1 MWIMS
6 ARRVTIVDLAAELG
20 LSKTTVSDALHGR
33 GRVAPET
40 VEQVREAAAAL
51 GYVGNRAAQQLRGN
65 RVGAVG
71 LYIPPVV
78 RSFAFYME
86 FVFGAVA
93 AAGENGIDLVVL
105 TRDEEA
111 LRSRPPAVDGIIAID
126 PLPGDRVLAALA
138 SLSVPLVTA
147 GRPLDPEEL
156 AADGTIEVGYPEH
169 VHELLDRGLARGL
182 TRPALLLPDQQFHSS
197 FAEDVVIG
205 YRGWCAEHGIEPW
218 IRELPLHPSIDR
230 LTSAL
235 EELVAAS
242 DPDIVLCGYQG
253 LAGRLLAPL
262 ERIGKRPG
270 PDFELVSL
278 VGDPVTELGD
288 ERITS
293 LDVRPTGFGR
303 ASVLLLRDLLA
314 GTVEAPASRTHE
326 AAIPDGTIAVA
337 TTRSPPLD
345 PAVLRAAEPDH
356 EVADHG

>member
-40 VEQVREAAAAL
+40 VAQVRDTAAAL

-93 AAGENGIDLVVL
+93 AAGENGIDLVLL
-105 TRDEEA
+105 TRDEAA

-126 PLPGDRVLAALA
+126 PLPGDPVLAALSA
-138 SLSVPLVTA
+138 LAVPLVTA
-147 GRPLDPEEL
+147 GRPLDPAEID
-156 AADGTIEVGYPEH
+156 ADGTIEVRYQRY
-169 VHELLDRGLARGL
+169 VRELLDRARGRGL
-182 TRPALLLPDQQFHSS
+182 QRPALLLPDQQFHSS
-197 FAEDVVIG
+197 FAEDVVDG
-205 YRGWCAEHGIEPW
+205 YRSWCGEHGVEPW
-218 IRELPLHPSIDR
+218 IRELPLHPSAETLASTLD
-230 LTSAL
+230 AL
-235 EELVAAS
+235 IAER
-242 DPDIVLCGYQG
+242 DPEILLCGYQG
-253 LAGRLLAPL
+253 LAGRLVAPL
-262 ERIGKRPG
+262 DRIGRAPG
-270 PDFELVSL
+270 PELDLVSL

-288 ERITS
+288 KRITS

-314 GTVEAPASRTHE
+314 GTATAPTSRIHE
-326 AAIPDGTIAVA
+326 ALIPSV
-337 TTRSPPLD
+337 
-345 PAVLRAAEPDH
+345 
-356 EVADHG
+356 

>member
-1 MWIMS
+1 MAPASMWIMS

-40 VEQVREAAAAL
+40 VAQVRDTAAAL

-93 AAGENGIDLVVL
+93 AAGENGIDLVLL
-105 TRDEEA
+105 TRDEAA
-111 LRSRPPAVDGIIAID
+111 LRSRPPAVDGIVAID
-126 PLPGDRVLAALA
+126 PLPGDRVLEALAALA
-138 SLSVPLVTA
+138 VPLVTA
-147 GRPLDPEEL
+147 GRPLDPEAV
-156 AADGTIEVGYPEH
+156 AADGTVEVGYPAYIR
-169 VHELLDRGLARGL
+169 ELLDRAHARGL
-182 TRPALLLPDQQFHSS
+182 HRPALLLPDQQFHSS

-205 YRGWCAEHGIEPW
+205 YRDWCEEHRVEPW
-218 IRELPLHPSIDR
+218 IREIPVHPSNDR
-230 LTSAL
+230 VAEVLD
-235 EELVAAS
+235 ELVS
-242 DPDIVLCGYQG
+242 GLDPDIVLCSYQG

-262 ERIGKRPG
+262 ERGGKRPG

-278 VGDPVTELGD
+278 VGDPVTEFGD

-293 LDVRPTGFGR
+293 LDIRPAEFGR
-303 ASVLLLRDLLA
+303 ASVLLLRDLLEGA
-314 GTVEAPASRTHE
+314 ALAPASRTHE
-326 AAIPDGTIAVA
+326 AVIPGDAIPT
-337 TTRSPPLD
+337 
-345 PAVLRAAEPDH
+345 AASR
-356 EVADHG
+356 

>member
-1 MWIMS
+1 MSNMS

-40 VEQVREAAAAL
+40 VAQVRDTAAAL

-93 AAGENGIDLVVL
+93 AAGENGIDLVLL
-105 TRDEEA
+105 TRDEAA
-111 LRSRPPAVDGIIAID
+111 LRSRPPAVDGVIAID
-126 PLPGDRVLAALA
+126 PLPGDPVLAALA
-138 SLSVPLVTA
+138 ALSVPLVTA
-147 GRPLDPEEL
+147 GRPLDPDEI
-156 AADGTIEVGYPEH
+156 AADGTVEVGYPAYIG
-169 VHELLDRGLARGL
+169 ELLDRALARGL
-182 TRPALLLPDQQFHSS
+182 HRPALLLPDQQFHSS

-205 YRGWCAEHGIEPW
+205 YRDWCAEHHVEPW
-218 IRELPLHPSIDR
+218 IREIPVHPSSDR
-230 LTSAL
+230 VAEVLD
-235 EELVAAS
+235 ELVS
-242 DPDIVLCGYQG
+242 GLDPDIVLCSYQG

-262 ERIGKRPG
+262 ERVGKRPG
-270 PDFELVSL
+270 SDFELVSL

-293 LDVRPTGFGR
+293 LDIRPAGFGR
-303 ASVLLLRDLLA
+303 ASVLLLRDLLEGA
-314 GTVEAPASRTHE
+314 TRAPASRTHD
-326 AAIPDGTIAVA
+326 AAIPGDAF
-337 TTRSPPLD
+337 S
-345 PAVLRAAEPDH
+345 AA
-356 EVADHG
+356 GSR